1 VRHRLT
7 LALALAA
14 AALAA
19 GCGEDNDRAL
29 LAAADSQALLESVDR
44 IESACAD
51 NDVSEARAAADE
63 AAAQINGLPRRVD
76 DSLQD
81 NLLEWVEHIEGRLER
96 DCEAEEEP
104 TPDPTE
110 TATPEPTETATP
122 EPTETATPEPTETP
136 TPEPTGTATPEPEP
150 TASPTPGCPG
160 DTDCDGFSDA
170 RETYMGTNPTV
181 VCAATSAP
189 NNEPEPDAWPVDMN
203 DDQRATSIDVGQ
215 FVGRIGGD
223 IGETHY
229 RARLDI
235 NADGHVTTVDV
246 GTYVLWL
253 GDNCTS

>member
-1 VRHRLT
+1 MRHRLT

-51 NDVSEARAAADE
+51 NDVSGARAAADE

-76 DSLQD
+76 DSLQA

-122 EPTETATPEPTETP
+122 EPTETATPEPTETA
-136 TPEPTGTATPEPEP
+136 TPEPTVTAEP
-150 TASPTPGCPG
+150 TETPAGGEEGGVP
-160 DTDCDGFSDA
+160 
-170 RETYMGTNPTV
+170 
-181 VCAATSAP
+181 AP
-189 NNEPEPDAWPVDMN
+189 EEDE
-203 DDQRATSIDVGQ
+203 
-215 FVGRIGGD
+215 GG
-223 IGETHY
+223 
-229 RARLDI
+229 
-235 NADGHVTTVDV
+235 
-246 GTYVLWL
+246 
-253 GDNCTS
+253 